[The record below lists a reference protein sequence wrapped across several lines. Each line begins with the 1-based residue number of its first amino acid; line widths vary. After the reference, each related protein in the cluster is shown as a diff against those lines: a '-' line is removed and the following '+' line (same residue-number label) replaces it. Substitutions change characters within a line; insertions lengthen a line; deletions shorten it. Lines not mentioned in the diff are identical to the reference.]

1 MTNEELFHYGVEGMR
16 WGHRKN
22 IPIRVKRAYHNW
34 RINSHERDANR
45 YAKRAE
51 KTEFKSWAN
60 PSYVLK
66 RGLAQAHKD
75 RAEAHAEAKAFCD
88 WYISNEQTI
97 YEISNSEAVKNG
109 KKFINDVLDG
119 KYVTK

>member
-1 MTNEELFHYGVEGMR
+1 MQNEQKKLNLNHGLIQAMF
-16 WGHRKN
+16 
-22 IPIRVKRAYHNW
+22 
-34 RINSHERDANR
+34 
-45 YAKRAE
+45 
-51 KTEFKSWAN
+51 
-60 PSYVLK
+60 LK

>member
-66 RGLAQAHKD
+66 KEVLLKHIKIEQKHMQRLKLFAIG
-75 RAEAHAEAKAFCD
+75 
-88 WYISNEQTI
+88 ISRMNKQFMKYPI
-97 YEISNSEAVKNG
+97 VKRLRMARSLLTT
-109 KKFINDVLDG
+109 FL
-119 KYVTK
+119 TESM